1 MHLRSK
7 QTIWFQERL
16 FWAKYNFEQTK
27 NGTPLGTGEF
37 EHWFRRSQSK
47 GILISTKETKISYK
61 SKYQRAVSERKK
73 QTKIGYKSKYQS
85 AVFERDND
93 DSFRYTCRIKNM
105 FGNTDEERKRT
116 YTVDSNANRFGKKK
130 NVIIGGREEVPRERE
145 REG

>member
-27 NGTPLGTGEF
+27 NGTPLGTGEL

-61 SKYQRAVSERKK
+61 SKYQRAEFLNERNKQRSATNLNIKAQFLNETMMTVSG
-73 QTKIGYKSKYQS
+73 TLVG
-85 AVFERDND
+85 
-93 DSFRYTCRIKNM
+93 
-105 FGNTDEERKRT
+105 
-116 YTVDSNANRFGKKK
+116 
-130 NVIIGGREEVPRERE
+130 
-145 REG
+145 